1 VLLLRLLSLLLL
13 LLQTLVIYVLVVL
26 KAMYSVV
33 FVFDEQRVTAIGV
46 TKAG

>member
-1 VLLLRLLSLLLL
+1 MYLWCLS
-13 LLQTLVIYVLVVL
+13 
-26 KAMYSVV
+26 AMYSVV